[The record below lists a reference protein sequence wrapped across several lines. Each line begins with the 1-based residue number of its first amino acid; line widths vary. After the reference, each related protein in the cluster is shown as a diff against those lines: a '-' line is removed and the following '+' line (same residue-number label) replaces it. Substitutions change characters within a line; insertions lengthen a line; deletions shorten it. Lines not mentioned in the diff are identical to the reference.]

1 MRRAA
6 DLVADEDGSTLVE
19 FGMVAAIFLLMIF
32 ALVDFG
38 RLGFSYVLA
47 EKATQRAVRV
57 ASVSPPICAGLPAT
71 HARKLFGAP
80 GQTVGNGTSCTAVAG
95 LCEEPAPVRCL
106 GTDANPMARAIWAE
120 VRPLLPVNAEISNLR
135 FSYSYDPALAAL
147 GTRYSPV
154 VTVDLANLDFDF
166 VTPIGAL
173 ARLAGAGPSN
183 LGESFV
189 FPPMSASLPAED
201 LR

>member
-1 MRRAA
+1 MTRAA
-6 DLVADEDGSTLVE
+6 DVLVDDDGSTLVE
-19 FGMVAAIFLLMIF
+19 FGVVAAIFLLMIF

-57 ASVSPPICAGLPAT
+57 ASVRPPICTGLPT
-71 HARKLFGAP
+71 IHARRLFGAL
-80 GQTVGNGTSCTAVAG
+80 GQTVANGTACTAVAG
-95 LCEEPAPVRCL
+95 LCEAPATVRCL
-106 GTDANPMARAIWAE
+106 GSEANPTARAIWAE
-120 VRPLLPVNAEISNLR
+120 VRPLLPVNAEISHLR
-135 FSYSYDPALAAL
+135 FSYSYDPALASL
-147 GTRYSPV
+147 GTRYAPV
-154 VTVDLANLDFDF
+154 ITVDLADLDFAF

-173 ARLAGAGPSN
+173 ASLAGAGPSD

-189 FPPMSASLPAED
+189 FPPMSSSLPAED